1 MAKIKIKDLPEDAKI
16 SEEELR
22 KIRGGL
28 TLAYTKPTVLRTDP
42 RLLSVQWTGSPFA
55 EDISCW

>member
-28 TLAYTKPTVLRTDP
+28 TLAYTKPMILKDDP
-42 RLLSVQWTGSPFA
+42 RLRSIQWSGSPFA

>member
-28 TLAYTKPTVLRTDP
+28 TLAYTRPTALKTDP
-42 RLLSVQWTGSPFA
+42 RLRSIQYLGSPFA
-55 EDISCW
+55 DDISCW